1 MLLRFTSFF
10 FFCSLSPRDYYYG
23 LAEEGNGGGLL
34 TPPCVGD
41 FCCAQF
47 TEDGCWYRAKVEA
60 VQQLFTTTE
69 GKFDSHKCVCY
80 AHIAFN

>member
-23 LAEEGNGGGLL
+23 LAEEGNGGGLQ

-69 GKFDSHKCVCY
+69 GTFDSHKCVCY